1 MFNPKECAMNYKTES
16 MLRATDAASTLALL
30 REFIEEAR
38 NVKAHLDRI
47 AKSCEKDQAK
57 QAA

>member
-1 MFNPKECAMNYKTES
+1 MNYKTAS

-38 NVKAHLDRI
+38 NVKANLDRI
-47 AKSCEKDQAK
+47 AESCEKDQAE